1 MAVKILSDSAC
12 DLPEEILKEY
22 DIDIIPI
29 LLSKDGVEYQDGVTL
44 KPEKMYDD
52 MRNGQV
58 YKTAQI
64 PPLVFEEKFE
74 EIAKNK
80 ESTIYICFS
89 SGLSGTYNTSVLV
102 NDALKDK
109 YPDLDIDI
117 VDSRSASVGFGL
129 LVYQAAKMAKAGKS
143 KGEILN
149 VLDFYVKHIEH
160 IFTVDDLEYLFRG
173 GRVSRAKAMVGGLL
187 NIKPILDMPE
197 DGTLRPIEKVR
208 GRNKVLKRM
217 LDIMEERG
225 GNADLKNQ
233 TIGINHGDDI
243 EGALKLKEMIQ
254 EKYGCTD
261 FVLNIIGCAIGAHS
275 GPGTLSVFFLNER
288 PSQE

>member
-52 MRNGQV
+52 MRNGQI

-89 SGLSGTYNTSVLV
+89 SGLSGTYNTSVWF
-102 NDALKDK
+102 ND
-109 YPDLDIDI
+109 
-117 VDSRSASVGFGL
+117 
-129 LVYQAAKMAKAGKS
+129 
-143 KGEILN
+143 
-149 VLDFYVKHIEH
+149 
-160 IFTVDDLEYLFRG
+160 
-173 GRVSRAKAMVGGLL
+173 
-187 NIKPILDMPE
+187 
-197 DGTLRPIEKVR
+197 
-208 GRNKVLKRM
+208 
-217 LDIMEERG
+217 
-225 GNADLKNQ
+225 
-233 TIGINHGDDI
+233 
-243 EGALKLKEMIQ
+243 
-254 EKYGCTD
+254 
-261 FVLNIIGCAIGAHS
+261 
-275 GPGTLSVFFLNER
+275 
-288 PSQE
+288 